1 MKLTERRVQTVMNKK
16 IKVLHILSDT
26 NIGGAG
32 TLLVNYL
39 KNFDREKFLIKIILP
54 KDSLLKPRI
63 EALNYDVIELDG
75 NADKSLDFKAIGK
88 LKKIFKNEKPDI
100 VHTHSSMSG
109 KIAAFLAGVKTR
121 MYTRHCA
128 YDPKKFMTVFPCKQI
143 NGFINNTL
151 STHIVAVAQAAKENL
166 TDTGVSDKKITVIIN
181 GVDSLTETTKEEQIS
196 LRLKYG
202 IKEDDFVF
210 GIVAR
215 LENVKGHDYF
225 IEAAEKI
232 CSKYDN
238 IKFLIVGTGAEE
250 QRLKNKVSELKLD
263 GKVIFTG
270 FITDVASIYSI
281 MDMNVNCSYG
291 TETSSL
297 ALSEAMSISKPAI
310 ASIYGGNPYMITDG
324 ENGLL
329 CEKQNTEAL
338 AEKMEYILNNK
349 DIYEKMCVTAREHY
363 EKKFTAKRMTQKL
376 EEIYENEY
384 RRNK

>member
-1 MKLTERRVQTVMNKK
+1 MSEKR
-16 IKVLHILSDT
+16 IKVIHILSDT

-39 KNFDREKFLIKIILP
+39 KNFDREKFDIKIILP
-54 KDSLLKPRI
+54 KNSLLKPRI
-63 EALNYDVIELDG
+63 ENLSYEVIELEG
-75 NADKSLDFKAIGK
+75 NQDKSLDFKAIGK
-88 LKKIFKNEKPDI
+88 LKKIFKDEKPDI

-128 YDPKKFMTVFPCKQI
+128 YDPKKFMTVFPCKHI

-151 STHIVAVAQAAKENL
+151 STHIVAVAEAAKENL
-166 TDTGVSDKKITVIIN
+166 TDTGISDKKITVIIN
-181 GVDSLTETTKEEQIS
+181 GVDSLAEKTKEEQLH
-196 LRLKYG
+196 LRKNYG
-202 IKEDDFVF
+202 ISEDDFVF

-232 CSKYDN
+232 SKKYEN
-238 IKFLIVGTGAEE
+238 VKFIIAGTGSEE
-250 QRLKNKVSELKLD
+250 DRLKKKAKDFGLTD
-263 GKVIFTG
+263 RVIFTG
-270 FITDVASIYSI
+270 FVTDVSSIYSI

-297 ALSEAMSISKPAI
+297 ALSEAMSIGKPAI
-310 ASIYGGNPYMITDG
+310 ASIYGGNPYMVTDG

-329 CEKQNTEAL
+329 CEKQNSNAL
-338 AEKMEYILNNK
+338 AEKMDFILNNK
-349 DIYEKMCVTAREHY
+349 AVYEKMCRKAREHY
-363 EKKFTAKRMTQKL
+363 EQKFTAEKMTRKL
-376 EEIYENEY
+376 EEIYESEY

>member
-1 MKLTERRVQTVMNKK
+1 MRETR
-16 IKVLHILSDT
+16 IKVIHILSDT

-39 KNFDREKFLIKIILP
+39 KNFDREKFDIKVILP

-63 EALNYDVIELDG
+63 ESLSYEVIELLG
-75 NADKSLDFKAIGK
+75 NQDKSLDFKAIGE
-88 LKKIFKNEKPDI
+88 LRKIFKKEKPDI
-100 VHTHSSMSG
+100 VHAHSSMSA
-109 KIAAFLAGVKTR
+109 KIAAFLCGVKTR

-128 YDPKKFMTVFPCKQI
+128 YDPKKFMTVFPFKHI

-151 STHIVAVAQAAKENL
+151 STHIIAVAQAAKENL

-181 GVDSLTETTKEEQIS
+181 GVDELTEKTEEEKTII
-196 LRLKYG
+196 REKYG
-202 IKEDDFVF
+202 ISKDDFLF

-225 IEAAEKI
+225 IEAANEISK
-232 CSKYDN
+232 KYDN
-238 IKFLIVGTGAEE
+238 VKFIIAGTGAEE
-250 QRLKNKVSELKLD
+250 ERLKKKVNDLGLSKRVIFAGFVTDVSE
-263 GKVIFTG
+263 
-270 FITDVASIYSI
+270 IYSI
-281 MDMNVNCSYG
+281 MDMNVNCSWG

-297 ALSEAMSISKPAI
+297 ALSEAMSIGKPAI

-329 CEKQNTEAL
+329 CEKKNSLAL

-349 DIYEKMCVTAREHY
+349 DVYQEMCKKAREHY
-363 EKKFTAKRMTQKL
+363 EKKFTAKKMTKSL
-376 EEIYENEY
+376 EEIYEKEY